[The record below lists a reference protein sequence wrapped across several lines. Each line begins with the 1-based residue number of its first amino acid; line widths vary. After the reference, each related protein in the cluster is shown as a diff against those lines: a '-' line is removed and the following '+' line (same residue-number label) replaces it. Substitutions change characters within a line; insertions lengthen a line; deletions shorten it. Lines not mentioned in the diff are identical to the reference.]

1 MPQDRRRALLAA
13 LSRASRPL
21 SGEELGSMLSVSSRT
36 VRTYVSQLNQDDELV
51 ATSHQGYSLT
61 ATGRAQA
68 LSAPS
73 PRQQTFDT
81 PQRRLGYLCR
91 TLPQSTEPVDFY
103 QLAAQLCVSD
113 STLEADLS
121 RAREVLREHDVVLR
135 RDHEKIWVD
144 GAERSRRRV
153 VRQVLQ
159 QNGHDMAPDWDA
171 IAQEFTRVD
180 LPHLR
185 QAVSEC
191 VAESEIEMNE
201 YALGDV
207 VLHLVVTVDRI
218 QSGHVIP
225 ENGAPVVI
233 RDSAVEEL
241 CRRLGERVAG
251 DNGTE
256 LPEAELNSLYAAIAV
271 RTVGRSQV
279 NSADLVSPDMLQLV
293 SSSMEWV
300 AQRYLLGPPDR
311 AMLLKLAVHV
321 DNVVARAR
329 SGVALAHPLGSA
341 FRHSH
346 PLVHELALAFAERL
360 EEALGVEIS
369 PSEVD
374 YLSLHMGMLYMTFLE
389 QRDLPTITLVAPRY
403 HGLEETLT
411 TRLADS
417 LRGKAVLERTLNS
430 WDGGRDQVTS
440 DLMVSCIPLPAVDAP
455 VVQISPLLPHAD
467 VDRILRA
474 ARTERERLGRER
486 MVTLLRTL
494 IDPSLF
500 LHVEAVPTKR
510 EALTLMCARLEEQ
523 GYVDEGFLEDCMDRE
538 RRSPTSFGGA
548 FAIPHSM
555 RMDAKA
561 TGVAVLVSDRGI
573 PWGPSS
579 VRVVLLFSLSEA
591 GRRSFRDGLD
601 EIIRLLGEPGTV
613 EALGAT
619 TTAEDFLAVLNRA
632 SQAR

>member
-1 MPQDRRRALLAA
+1 
-13 LSRASRPL
+13 
-21 SGEELGSMLSVSSRT
+21 MLQVSSRT
-36 VRTYVSQLNQDDELV
+36 VRSYVQQLNQEEELV
-51 ATSHQGYSLT
+51 STSHHGYALT
-61 ATGRAQA
+61 PAGRVRAG
-68 LSAPS
+68 SHRK
-73 PRQQTFDT
+73 PRQQGFDT

-91 TLPQSTEPVDFY
+91 TLPQTTEPVDFY
-103 QLAAQLCVSD
+103 QLAAHLCVSD

-135 RDHEKIWVD
+135 REHDQIWVD

-159 QNGHDMAPDWDA
+159 QNGHDMVPDWDA
-171 IAQEFTRVD
+171 IAQEFATVD

-185 QAVSEC
+185 QTVSEC
-191 VAESEIEMNE
+191 VADSEIEMNE

-218 QSGHVIP
+218 HSGHVIP
-225 ENGAPVVI
+225 EGGAPVVF
-233 RDSAVEEL
+233 RDDAVEKL
-241 CRRLGERVAG
+241 CRRLGEVVATHY
-251 DNGTE
+251 GTP

-279 NSADLVSPDMLQLV
+279 APSDLVAPDMLQVV
-293 SSSMEWV
+293 SRAMEWV

-329 SGVALAHPLGSA
+329 SGVALAHPLGAA

-346 PLVHELALAFAERL
+346 PLVHELALSFAERL
-360 EEALGVEIS
+360 ERALGIEIS
-369 PSEVD
+369 ASEVD

-411 TRLADS
+411 ARLADS
-417 LRGKAVLERTLNS
+417 LRGKAILERTLSS
-430 WDGGRDQVTS
+430 WEEGSDQVTS
-440 DLMVSCIPLPAVDAP
+440 DLVVSCIPLSAVDAP
-455 VVQISPLLPHAD
+455 VVQISPLLPLAD
-467 VDRILRA
+467 VDRILHA

-510 EALTLMCARLEEQ
+510 EALSLMCARLEEQ

-591 GRRSFRDGLD
+591 GRRTFRDALD

-619 TTAEDFLAVLNRA
+619 TNAEDFLAVLNRA
-632 SQAR
+632 SQAG